1 MKTDFFKG
9 TFYKNMLYCCGLNS
23 LINLKTYIKVDNCS
37 RNIENKHPFNIDICQ
52 AWKMANSSKQF
63 SSIIDNSNFIDNNP
77 LTSSLLAQHG
87 YITIFASDLIKKENC
102 SYFYSDSDQG
112 GVLLTN
118 KNNSILIS
126 NGYGDGRTSIYICEM
141 NEDKKRPICK
151 HDALKE
157 TASGLF
163 KMSDT
168 ISGIWN
174 IKAYDCD
181 RNSKTLYTLKGL
193 YFVYYYNKTVVFE
206 RIKTLEELQKK

>member
-23 LINLKTYIKVDNCS
+23 LINFKSYINSDNFS
-37 RNIENKHPFNIDICQ
+37 RDIENKHSFNIDICQ

-63 SSIIDNSNFIDNNP
+63 SSIIDDSNFIDNNP
-77 LTSSLLAQHG
+77 LTSSLLAKHG

-141 NEDKKRPICK
+141 NKEKKDGIYKRNS
-151 HDALKE
+151 LKE
-157 TASGLF
+157 GALGLF
-163 KMSDT
+163 KMADT

-181 RNSKTLYTLKGL
+181 RNSNTLYTLKGS
-193 YFVYYYNKTVVFE
+193 YFVFYYDKTVVFE
-206 RIKTLEELQKK
+206 RIKTLEELQEE